1 MTLPKPKSL
10 GRIEVWRQEVASCTP
25 AETELLQPPL
35 RQPSFWKKILRRDSR
50 SSGSANSKLKSQGDG
65 KESVTEMYDDGLGVP
80 DQGRE
85 PGRDSSMEIGSG
97 ESHLGGFS
105 ERRERLEKAAKLL
118 DRSRKAKEEQG
129 RKKAVT

>member
-1 MTLPKPKSL
+1 
-10 GRIEVWRQEVASCTP
+10 
-25 AETELLQPPL
+25 
-35 RQPSFWKKILRRDSR
+35 
-50 SSGSANSKLKSQGDG
+50 
-65 KESVTEMYDDGLGVP
+65 MYDDGLGVP

-105 ERRERLEKAAKLL
+105 ERRERLEKAAKLM

-129 RKKAVT
+129 GKKAVT